1 MMAEPDVMSSQ
12 AEHQHETPTRL
23 LLSATLTL
31 TLSILGSSVLP
42 VPFAFSRTGVFV
54 GLATSLVV
62 AYANAVGC
70 SLLLRAAR
78 KTGHGTF
85 EGVAQA
91 AGGPLLKVCVLHPNA
106 APEPLARQHTSHNC
120 SNQLNSCQHLAK
132 EQRGQHHLHVKQFR
146 SAQEPDALCRAS
158 HGLAC
163 ACCCQAPLLGTLRSS
178 VLWACEL

>member
-1 MMAEPDVMSSQ
+1 MPSQ
-12 AEHQHETPTRL
+12 VEHQHETPTRL

-42 VPFAFSRTGVFV
+42 VPFAFSRTGVLV

-78 KTGHGTF
+78 KTGNSTF

-91 AGGPLLKVCVLHPNA
+91 AGGSLLKVCVSHPINT
-106 APEPLARQHTSHNC
+106 APKHYETAHQLQMQHRLIFAIALPRN
-120 SNQLNSCQHLAK
+120 K
-132 EQRGQHHLHVKQFR
+132 EG
-146 SAQEPDALCRAS
+146 S
-158 HGLAC
+158 
-163 ACCCQAPLLGTLRSS
+163 TTYM
-178 VLWACEL
+178 